1 MNFILIK
8 QVLAKYCV
16 LVRIGRKTS
25 RDAHRQRFVQILSQF
40 SGRKTGYGFYEQ
52 FFYESDK
59 ILPSKND

>member
-1 MNFILIK
+1 M
-8 QVLAKYCV
+8 
-16 LVRIGRKTS
+16 RIGRKTS
-25 RDAHRQRFVQILSQF
+25 RDADRQIFVQILSQF